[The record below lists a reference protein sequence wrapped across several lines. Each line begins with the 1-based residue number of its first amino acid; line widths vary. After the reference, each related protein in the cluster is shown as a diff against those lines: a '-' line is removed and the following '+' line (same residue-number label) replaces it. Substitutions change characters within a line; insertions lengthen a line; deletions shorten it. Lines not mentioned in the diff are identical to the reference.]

1 MCKVN
6 KLERS
11 NKIRK
16 LGRKIFKLPGP
27 TLFNYTSKKLQ
38 NLKRICVDEFK
49 MSLDE
54 YLMTITDQPKVPG
67 TTPAAMTSNSVAS
80 NSLIHWI
87 PKITREA
94 GWRRPGT

>member
-6 KLERS
+6 KLEGS
-11 NKIRK
+11 NEIRK
-16 LGRKIFKLPGP
+16 LRRKSFQLTGP
-27 TLFNYTSKKLQ
+27 TLFNSMPKKLR

-54 YLMTITDQPKVPG
+54 YLMTIPDQPKVPG
-67 TTPAAMTSNSVAS
+67 MTPAAMTSNSVAS

-94 GWRRPGT
+94 GWRRPET